1 MFFKYLC
8 ESLCKYFIF
17 DHITRVVKVLASSSQ
32 DLSQP
37 CCDDPPVVM
46 LWVISFPQTQTP

>member
-17 DHITRVVKVLASSSQ
+17 DHITRVVKVLAYSSQ

-37 CCDDPPVVM
+37 CCDHPPVVM